1 MKSLLKTSLMTAL
14 LAGVVGLAG
23 TSAYADALLPSTTIA
38 GPSTTLF
45 FGGVFQASAS
55 NTFNNGALA
64 GTARVAVFSGGA
76 GTCAGCLDFYYQ
88 FTNTGAAGVND
99 SVSRTTNFNFLS
111 GALTTNVFQITN
123 GSLIGAPGWQN
134 GTILS
139 LTADRSP
146 DGSTVGQ
153 NFGTSATSLFVPGTT
168 NLAFVIRT
176 NAINF
181 TTGNYA
187 LIDGV
192 SQNNPAFAPVA
203 PPVVVPEP
211 ASLLLLGTG
220 LVGLARAFR
229 NSGRKAR

>member
-23 TSAYADALLPSTTIA
+23 TAAYADALLPNTTIV

-45 FGGVFQASAS
+45 FGGVLLATATS
-55 NTFNNGALA
+55 TFNNGALA

-111 GALTTNVFQITN
+111 AAVTTNVFQITN
-123 GSLIGAPGWQN
+123 GSLIGAAGFQN
-134 GTILS
+134 GTIAS
-139 LTADRSP
+139 FSADRSP
-146 DGSTVGQ
+146 DGSTIGQ
-153 NFGTSATSLFVPGTT
+153 TFTMGLFGPGTT

-176 NAINF
+176 NATLF

-187 LIDGV
+187 IIDGV
-192 SQNNPAFAPVA
+192 SFNNSGFGPIAPTG
-203 PPVVVPEP
+203 VPEP
-211 ASLLLLGTG
+211 ASMLLLGTG
-220 LVGLARAFR
+220 LAGLAGAFR

>member
-23 TSAYADALLPSTTIA
+23 TAAYADALLPNTTIV

-45 FGGVFQASAS
+45 FGGVLLATATS
-55 NTFNNGALA
+55 TFNNGALA

-111 GALTTNVFQITN
+111 AAVTTSVFQITN
-123 GSLIGAPGWQN
+123 GSLIGVAGFQS
-134 GTILS
+134 GTIAS
-139 LTADRSP
+139 FSEDRSP
-146 DGSTVGQ
+146 EGSTIGQ
-153 NFGTSATSLFVPGTT
+153 TFTMGLFGPGTT
-168 NLAFVIRT
+168 NLPFVIRT
-176 NAINF
+176 NATQF
-181 TTGNYA
+181 TSGNYA
-187 LIDGV
+187 IIDGV
-192 SQNNPAFAPVA
+192 SQNNPGFGPIA
-203 PPVVVPEP
+203 PPPTGVPEP
-211 ASLLLLGTG
+211 ASMLLLGTG
-220 LVGLARAFR
+220 LAGLAGAFR

>member
-1 MKSLLKTSLMTAL
+1 MKSFLKTSLMAAL

-45 FGGVFQASAS
+45 FGGVLLASAS
-55 NTFNNGALA
+55 STFNNGALA

-153 NFGTSATSLFVPGTT
+153 NFGTSA
-168 NLAFVIRT
+168 
-176 NAINF
+176 
-181 TTGNYA
+181 
-187 LIDGV
+187 
-192 SQNNPAFAPVA
+192 
-203 PPVVVPEP
+203 
-211 ASLLLLGTG
+211 
-220 LVGLARAFR
+220 
-229 NSGRKAR
+229 

>member
-23 TSAYADALLPSTTIA
+23 TSAYADALLPNTTIG

-45 FGGVFQASAS
+45 FGGVLQASAS
-55 NTFNNGALA
+55 STFNNGALA
-64 GTARVAVFSGGA
+64 GTARVAVYSGGA

-88 FTNTGAAGVND
+88 FTNTGAAGMVDD
-99 SVSRTTNFNFLS
+99 SVSRTTNFNFA
-111 GALTTNVFQITN
+111 GVTTNVFQISN
-123 GSLIGAPGWQN
+123 GSLIGAGWQS

-146 DGSTVGQ
+146 DGSTIGQ
-153 NFGTSATSLFVPGTT
+153 TFAMGVFAPGTT

-176 NAINF
+176 NATQF
-181 TTGNYA
+181 TSGNYA
-187 LIDGV
+187 IIDGV
-192 SQNNPAFAPVA
+192 SQNNPGFRPIAPTGV
-203 PPVVVPEP
+203 PVPEP
-211 ASLLLLGTG
+211 ASMLLLGTG
-220 LVGLARAFR
+220 LAGLAGALR